1 MEIHQW
7 LREKRREKGYTQKWV
22 SLQLHITRQGLSNW
36 ENGRSYPS
44 YEMLY
49 KLICLYGC
57 SAKEISDCLQEKEK
71 QRTRIHHFFFKIPI
85 VIDSFQLQMFLI

>member
-1 MEIHQW
+1 MLYIKKLWKDKSFKAERGMEIHQW

-49 KLICLYGC
+49 KLIYLYGC
-57 SAKEISDCLQEKEK
+57 SAKEISELF
-71 QRTRIHHFFFKIPI
+71 TRERETKN
-85 VIDSFQLQMFLI
+85 

>member
-57 SAKEISDCLQEKEK
+57 GLT
-71 QRTRIHHFFFKIPI
+71 TRRMLGWYLL
-85 VIDSFQLQMFLI
+85 DG

>member
-57 SAKEISDCLQEKEK
+57 SAKEIPELF
-71 QRTRIHHFFFKIPI
+71 TRERETKN
-85 VIDSFQLQMFLI
+85 